1 MSSEQLDFNSYQN
14 EEHELLSAS
23 MMGDI
28 REDVEFLGLTLTDMM
43 WICVHVF
50 TWGIV
55 PIIIQLSWWICILW
69 FLFVLGFSF
78 VGRCL
83 KWPYRRKRWFH
94 ERRQKKMGTGE
105 EIASLLGVEEE
116 SWYYR
121 SPRVIHIVLNI
132 TAPPWEG
139 ALVQHKRSRINNFEY
154 FIRNCVMEGF
164 TAQISSEQVPD
175 YQHSIWDEKKDQ
187 PSATEGIQQLKL
199 NRIRMWEEK
208 AASGLAKRSEYT
220 MSLWINEISIKVRER
235 EDEPTDLDKK
245 ELYQFRMI
253 TELHDKLQRA
263 MSPMLASGHTF
274 EITGGSLVAERLSR
288 WWDRNTW
295 EVWKR
300 DRGTWEEDEPEPTM
314 VNLKKSSY
322 QPKLAQLLEAGVI
335 SSEEKTTEDSMNM
348 SVQEQE
354 ILTESR
360 ADQGAE
366 EERTV
371 KPKRQKS
378 RIVAILAAVLSF
390 FTSQWSKLKLR
401 FRPAPPQRVDV
412 SNWIDALTEEDN
424 PQNAKTALSG
434 AESEEAPNTS
444 EISEHAVQAEQSAQ
458 NSNFKRTLQSTVQW
472 MKQEAVRLH
481 ELKPGRKKKES
492 AAAIESMDN
501 TEESNSEVPDVSSVP
516 HHLTG
521 IYVLTAPSPTGV
533 TFLASN
539 VAAAMSTEDRPMTLI
554 DLSRDQGT
562 KTILNPLKAPEELS
576 FEGWEA
582 WTSVHAP
589 GLTLYTPL
597 AFPMQESVSQLIEK
611 RCQVGPV
618 LVDMPWHFPDRQW
631 MLENYQS
638 VAVVDSDYHHWLQ
651 WEQAAAQWPGHI
663 WLNQMDAEMTNRMSS
678 LIRHHFGKQAWAT
691 FPAFHE
697 AKHWIYQGR
706 PLATHEPSRRH
717 FVIHETEV
725 G

>member
-28 REDVEFLGLTLTDMM
+28 REDVEFLGLTLTDMI

-50 TWGIV
+50 TWGII
-55 PIIIQLSWWICILW
+55 PIIIQLSWWICLPW
-69 FLFVLGFSF
+69 FLFVLVFSF

-83 KWPYRRKRWFH
+83 KWPYRRKRWFL
-94 ERRQKKMGTGE
+94 ERRQRKSGTGE

-164 TAQISSEQVPD
+164 TAQVSSEQVPD
-175 YQHSIWDEKKDQ
+175 YQHSLWDEKRDQ

-253 TELHDKLQRA
+253 AELHEKLQRA

-288 WWDRNTW
+288 WWDRNSW

-300 DRGTWEEDEPEPTM
+300 DRGTWEEDELETSM
-314 VNLKKSSY
+314 DHLQKSSY

-366 EERTV
+366 EEQTL
-371 KPKRQKS
+371 KPERKKS

-390 FTSQWSKLKLR
+390 FTSLWSKLQRR
-401 FRPAPPQRVDV
+401 FRSAPPQRVDV
-412 SNWIDALTEEDN
+412 SDWIEALTEEDKN
-424 PQNAKTALSG
+424 KHAETAFSG
-434 AESEEAPNTS
+434 VEIEEAATTGESFEN
-444 EISEHAVQAEQSAQ
+444 AVQAKQKAQ
-458 NSNFKRTLQSTVQW
+458 NSTFKRTVQSTVQW
-472 MKQEAVRLH
+472 MKQEAIRLR
-481 ELKPGRKKKES
+481 ELKPARKEKEH
-492 AAAIESMDN
+492 AVAIESIDN
-501 TEESNSEVPDVSSVP
+501 TADSGREVPAVSFVP
-516 HHLTG
+516 QHMTG
-521 IYVLTAPSPTGV
+521 TYVLTAPAPTGV

-539 VAAAMSTEDRPMTLI
+539 VAAAMSTEQRPMTLI

-562 KTILNPLKAPEELS
+562 LTILNPQKNSELS
-576 FEGWEA
+576 LEGWEA
-582 WTSVHAP
+582 WNSVHAP

-597 AFPMQESVSQLIEK
+597 AFPIQESVSRLIEK

-618 LVDMPWHFPDRQW
+618 LIDMPWHYPDRQW
-631 MLENYQS
+631 MLETYQS
-638 VAVVDSDYHHWLQ
+638 VAIVDSDYHHWLQ
-651 WEQAAAQWPGHI
+651 WEQAAAQWSGQI

-678 LIRHHFGKQAWAT
+678 LIRQHFGKQAWAIFPT
-691 FPAFHE
+691 FSE

-706 PLATHEPSRRH
+706 PLAAHEPSRRY
-717 FVIHETEV
+717 FVIHETEA